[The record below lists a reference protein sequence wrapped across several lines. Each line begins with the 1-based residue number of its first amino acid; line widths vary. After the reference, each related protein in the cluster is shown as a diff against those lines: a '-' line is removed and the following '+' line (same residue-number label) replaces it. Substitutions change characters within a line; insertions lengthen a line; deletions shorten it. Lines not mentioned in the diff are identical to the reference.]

1 VPVRTIVA
9 SSELAILIGPNFKFF
24 KGSLTGGFNL
34 NITATVN
41 RTIKTLNIE
50 HIYYK
55 KMGIIPA
62 SLAVSNSP
70 EGLMLKTQ
78 LDSLLSSVENEK
90 FFSDFINYT
99 SMNDSGE
106 VFID

>member
-1 VPVRTIVA
+1 
-9 SSELAILIGPNFKFF
+9 
-24 KGSLTGGFNL
+24 
-34 NITATVN
+34 
-41 RTIKTLNIE
+41 
-50 HIYYK
+50 
-55 KMGIIPA
+55 MGIIPA